1 MSTDRIPLVDIDL
14 SRKIERAEANA
25 NRRFV
30 ESRARHEP
38 GVGACW
44 IEAGGAY
51 AMFDGV
57 GSPVTQTFGLGV
69 FEPVTPAILDAI
81 EPFFMSRGS
90 DVFHE
95 ISPLA
100 DLSTLSLL
108 SDRGYRPCELT
119 SILFQPLPAT
129 PVITRPGSTVT
140 ARVSEPHEVKQWAEL
155 AQGGWSDFP
164 EVHEFMQSFTAI
176 ASDTED
182 AYRFMA
188 FDGNTP
194 IATGSLS
201 VHGDVAI
208 LAGASTVPAARG
220 RGAQRKLLEVRLAFA
235 ASLGCTLAT
244 MGALPGSRSQRNA
257 EQSGFRIAYTRI
269 KWAKTRS

>member
-1 MSTDRIPLVDIDL
+1 
-14 SRKIERAEANA
+14 
-25 NRRFV
+25 
-30 ESRARHEP
+30 
-38 GVGACW
+38 
-44 IEAGGAY
+44 
-51 AMFDGV
+51 
-57 GSPVTQTFGLGV
+57 
-69 FEPVTPAILDAI
+69 
-81 EPFFMSRGS
+81 
-90 DVFHE
+90 
-95 ISPLA
+95 
-100 DLSTLSLL
+100 
-108 SDRGYRPCELT
+108 
-119 SILFQPLPAT
+119 LPAT